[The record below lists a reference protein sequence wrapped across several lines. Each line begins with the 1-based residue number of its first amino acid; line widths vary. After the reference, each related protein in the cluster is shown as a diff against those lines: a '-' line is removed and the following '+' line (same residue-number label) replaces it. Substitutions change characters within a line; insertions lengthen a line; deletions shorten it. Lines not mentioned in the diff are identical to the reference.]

1 MPWVTAWK
9 CSPTLVLLKPAM
21 KLFSILRQRSLLVF
35 ACVMLA
41 VHTPPAFSQA
51 AGARGDY
58 FLYDVVSGDTL
69 IALAQRYTGDPY
81 NWRPLQTLNSVEDP
95 YRLPIGARLRI
106 PFSLI
111 PELASQAKLSHVAGH
126 VAVNGKQASV
136 QGTLAEGDRVATGP
150 DGFLAVVLADN
161 SVLSVPANSLLSV
174 ERLRTFKGT
183 GLIDT
188 ILTIRDGSVESRVA
202 PHENGVGRFEVRTP
216 VSITGVRG
224 THLRVRTADG
234 AAQSE
239 VISGSAQVG
248 SGNEHDAT
256 LRQHQGAAVDAQG
269 NLIGVRALLPAPEL
283 PPAKRGSQG
292 WALEF
297 PPVSGATS
305 YLVRVAA
312 NAQGSHLVSSRLFA
326 SPHITFRAP
335 GAGTHYVMV
344 RAVDRDGVMGKDA
357 VQSFP
362 GVPLLNTSDGSAV
375 KAGFGQFVF
384 LTDH

>member
-1 MPWVTAWK
+1 MT
-9 CSPTLVLLKPAM
+9 
-21 KLFSILRQRSLLVF
+21 LFSILRRRSLPVF
-35 ACVMLA
+35 AAIMLA
-41 VHTPPAFSQA
+41 VHAPTVFSQA

-69 IALAQRYTGDPY
+69 IALAQRYTGESR

-111 PELASQAKLSHVAGH
+111 PELASQGQFSHVVGH

-136 QGTLAEGDRVATGP
+136 PGTLAEGDEVATGP
-150 DGFLAVVLADN
+150 DGFAAVVLADN

-174 ERLRTFKGT
+174 HRLRTFKGT

-188 ILTIRDGSVESRVA
+188 ILTIRDGAVESRVA
-202 PHENGVGRFEVRTP
+202 PHETGVGRFEVRTP

-239 VISGSAQVG
+239 VLSGTAQVG
-248 SGNEHDAT
+248 SGKEHDAT
-256 LRQHQGAAVDAQG
+256 LRQNQGAAVNAQG
-269 NLIGVRALLPAPEL
+269 DLIGVRTLLPAPEL
-283 PPAKRGSQG
+283 PPAQRGGQG
-292 WALEF
+292 WTLQF
-297 PPVSGATS
+297 PPVPGATS

-312 NAQGSHLVSSRLFA
+312 NAQGSHLLSSRLFT
-326 SPHITFRAP
+326 SPNITFRAQ

-357 VQSFP
+357 VLSFP
-362 GVPLLNTSDGSAV
+362 GTPLLSTSDGSAI
-375 KAGFGQFVF
+375 KTGFGEFVL